1 MNILRRLPLSRL
13 LLLCSLVVVIGV
25 SATALALA
33 VDSGPVPSSKPL
45 AQAIH
50 DALAG
55 PSVEG
60 VTASVTLTDHLLE
73 GASLSGAGGLA
84 SSPLLAGASGR
95 LWIAKDGHV
104 RLELQASGGDTQI
117 LYDGHTVRLYD
128 AATNTLYRYTPKDP
142 SQAQPVSGQDATVGT
157 HAPPSVAKIEEA
169 ITHAERHDNVSGATP
184 TDIGGQPAYSVRISP
199 KEGGSLFGGVEL
211 AFDAVQ
217 RHTTARRHLLIDDIR
232 AGDRTDRRGSL
243 LRTGQCLGARIQPAV
258 RCEGRRSRQRRRRS
272 FGDEA
277 GRRPAP
283 EGDHHGHGLSS
294 VEVLE
299 SSSTSKSHLAL
310 PEGLPKVE
318 INGVSARRVGTSLG
332 TVLSFE
338 RSGVR
343 YLLLG
348 SVAPAAIEAVAEA
361 SSVAGAPASQ
371 QPPRTPRCAA
381 RAGPRARQALRRG
394 ARRRPHRPE
403 RQRRRRVRLPRSQRR
418 GQDDHAAHG
427 ARADHA
433 ERGDDRAVRARS
445 DAPRRAGARGRRGI
459 RGGAA
464 LLSVSERPQE
474 PGAVGR
480 TGRGRRRERIG
491 EVLDDRRVD
500 AARRAIASAATRTG
514 CASGWASRR
523 HCCGARGC

>member
-1 MNILRRLPLSRL
+1 VNILRRLPLSRL

-33 VDSGPVPSSKPL
+33 VDSGPVPGSKPL

-128 AATNTLYRYTPKDP
+128 ASTNTLYRYTPNDP
-142 SQAQPVSGQDATVGT
+142 SQSQPVSGQDAAGGA
-157 HAPPSVAKIEEA
+157 HEPPSVAKIEEA
-169 ITHAERHDNVSGATP
+169 ISHAERHDNVSGATP
-184 TDIGGQPAYSVRISP
+184 TDIGGQPAYSVRVSP

-211 AFDAVQ
+211 AFDAV
-217 RHTTARRHLLIDDIR
+217 HGIPLR
-232 AGDRTDRRGSL
+232 AGIYSSTSSAPVIELTAGEVSYGPVSASVLEFSPPSDAKVVEVGKEGAAASGTKPDAGQHPKGS
-243 LRTGQCLGARIQPAV
+243 TY
-258 RCEGRRSRQRRRRS
+258 
-272 FGDEA
+272 
-277 GRRPAP
+277 
-283 EGDHHGHGLSS
+283 GHGLSS

-318 INGVSARRVGTSLG
+318 INGVSASELATSLG

-348 SVAPAAIEAVAEA
+348 SVAPAAIEAVA
-361 SSVAGAPASQ
+361 
-371 QPPRTPRCAA
+371 
-381 RAGPRARQALRRG
+381 RG
-394 ARRRPHRPE
+394 
-403 RQRRRRVRLPRSQRR
+403 L
-418 GQDDHAAHG
+418 
-427 ARADHA
+427 
-433 ERGDDRAVRARS
+433 
-445 DAPRRAGARGRRGI
+445 
-459 RGGAA
+459 
-464 LLSVSERPQE
+464 
-474 PGAVGR
+474 
-480 TGRGRRRERIG
+480 
-491 EVLDDRRVD
+491 
-500 AARRAIASAATRTG
+500 
-514 CASGWASRR
+514 
-523 HCCGARGC
+523 